1 MTDNA
6 PRDTQSV
13 GQKIDRLVE
22 DFAELLETG
31 ALPGRA
37 DAFLEAADL
46 VGNSVMDSGV
56 VPMPKD
62 PFKGRAPEPEVD
74 PDFHLTMFWRMFD
87 RHPVSMVQS
96 LAIPIRRLLAQ
107 RIFRHCGEGVIF
119 HHNVL
124 FSKGS
129 NISIGDHSLVNRY
142 AMLDD
147 REAIDIGKF
156 VMIAAGVTIETHSHP
171 WDDFSLPIAYAGRS
185 GHPVS
190 IGDNSVIGYNTVLVA
205 GVTVGYRCIIG
216 ANSVVTRDIPD
227 YTVAGGAPARPIRT
241 IEPPSNG
248 PIWTPNDGRP
258 IDV

>member
-1 MTDNA
+1 MTNNG
-6 PRDTQSV
+6 RDESRHV
-13 GQKIDRLVE
+13 GRRIDRLVE
-22 DFAELLETG
+22 DFAELLDSG
-31 ALPGRA
+31 SLVGRA
-37 DAFLEAADL
+37 EAFLAAADL
-46 VGNSVMDSGV
+46 VGGTVMDSGV

-74 PDFHLTMFWRMFD
+74 PELHLTMFWRMFD
-87 RHPVSMVQS
+87 RHPVSLVQS

-107 RIFRHCGEGVIF
+107 KIFRHCGEGVIF

-142 AMLDD
+142 TMLDD
-147 REAIDIGKF
+147 REAIDIGSF

-190 IGDNSVIGYNTVLVA
+190 IDDNSVIGYNSVLVA
-205 GVTVGYRCIIG
+205 GVSVGYRCIVG
-216 ANSVVTRDIPD
+216 ANSVVTNDIPD
-227 YTVAGGAPARPIRT
+227 HTVAGGVPARPIRT
-241 IEPPSNG
+241 IEPPVDG
-248 PIWTPNDGRP
+248 PIWTPADGRP
-258 IDV
+258 TDV